1 MTKTTP
7 EIEQFTKGLQ
17 DLANGLRAC
26 KDHRLHRDI
35 TLALY
40 FLKAINDIFH
50 SHSTLGPCLAKKHPS
65 WQWVLEKLRIPE
77 EAVFP
82 KLYDQRMELGNG
94 ERLNS
99 ALQALAKAN
108 APFNEVFQEINCN
121 SPHLGNEQ
129 ERDELLAKLL
139 DALNSITVE
148 VPPHHPGYFDM
159 LGQGFTYL
167 LRHFAGKYGRTSGDI
182 VSPPEVVDLLKSLL
196 APKPGDEI
204 CDPACFSGSLLSE
217 LGMAQHSIYGQERDR
232 GAWALA
238 RMNLFLHGYDS
249 SKIELGDTITDPKL
263 LSGPTELKKFDIVV
277 SNLMTIPEDWGAE
290 KAEEDPFNRFSRG
303 VPLKNLGEYGY
314 IQHMVACMKPGTGRM
329 VVIVPRGVLSRGG
342 TDSAIRQKLI
352 EEDRLAAVICLPKKL
367 FWGAIIPVAVLVLSN
382 YKAEKGKVLFI
393 DASQDFQPGKN
404 RNILR
409 KEDIERI
416 GNSYRMMLEIDRWS
430 RVISETEIKNN
441 DFNLNMPHYVQISTE
456 NNSLDIQKI
465 GEERKKLLIE
475 LVDLEKKI
483 DQLLNI

>member
-1 MTKTTP
+1 MTDTTP
-7 EIEQFTKGLQ
+7 GSEQFTKGLQ

-35 TLALY
+35 TLALF
-40 FLKAINDIFH
+40 FLKAINDIFQ
-50 SHSTLGPCLAKKHPS
+50 SYSTLGPSLANKYPS
-65 WQWVLEKLRIPE
+65 WQGLLEKLRVPE
-77 EAVFP
+77 EAVFS
-82 KLYDQRMELGNG
+82 KLFDQRMELGNG
-94 ERLNS
+94 ERLNA
-99 ALQALAKAN
+99 ALQALAKAYT
-108 APFNEVFQEINCN
+108 PFNEVFQEINCN
-121 SPHLGNEQ
+121 SPRLGNEQ

-139 DALNSITVE
+139 DTLNFITVE
-148 VPPHHPGYFDM
+148 VPPRHSGYFDM

-182 VSPPEVVDLLKSLL
+182 VPPPEVVDLLKCLL

-217 LGMAQHSIYGQERDR
+217 LGMAQHFIYGQERDR

-238 RMNLFLHGYDS
+238 RMNLFLHGCDS
-249 SKIELGDTITDPKL
+249 SKIELGDTIADPKL
-263 LSGPTELKKFDIVV
+263 LSGATELKKFDIVV

-290 KAEEDPFNRFSRG
+290 GADADPFKRFSRG

-314 IQHMVACMKPGTGRM
+314 IQHMVACMKPDTGRM
-329 VVIVPRGVLSRGG
+329 AVIVPRGVLSRGG
-342 TDSAIRQKLI
+342 TDTAIRQKLI

-367 FWGAIIPVAVLVLSN
+367 FLGAIIPVAVLVLSN
-382 YKAEKGKVLFI
+382 CKAEKDKVLFI
-393 DASQDFQPGKN
+393 DASQDFQLGKN

-416 GNSYRMMLEIDRWS
+416 GNSYRMMQEIEAWS
-430 RVISETEIKNN
+430 HVTSETEIKNN
-441 DFNLNMPHYVQISTE
+441 DFNLNMPHYVQMSSE
-456 NNSLDIQKI
+456 NGLLDIEQI
-465 GEERKKLLIE
+465 GRERKELLME
-475 LVDLEKKI
+475 RVDLEKKI